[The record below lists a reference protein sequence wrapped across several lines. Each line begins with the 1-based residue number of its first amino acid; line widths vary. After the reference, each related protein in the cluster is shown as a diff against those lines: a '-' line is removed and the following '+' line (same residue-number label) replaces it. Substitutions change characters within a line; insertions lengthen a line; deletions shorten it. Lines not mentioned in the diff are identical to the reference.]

1 MRALI
6 KGTKNIM
13 VESRS
18 VLLLREWISLLLFEG
33 KFEDTVAKY
42 PQYEAEL
49 LAVKN
54 EGLHPKFY
62 EWVVKQLK
70 NGEEISVIIDAV
82 KRFEKNSQRLTKKDI
97 NAYSF
102 IQELDDELEAIGTS
116 TRSKKQE
123 VKARGAEKIASEG
136 PIDLYYIK
144 NKDAAICYGAGTKWC
159 ITAKNATH
167 WENYSDKNVLFY
179 YAIDSQLKPTS
190 PMHKVAFAIIRDQI
204 NDTNVGVECYNALDK
219 KITPQGVYKSLLDI
233 AQNHSNGRPSTFYGV
248 KIRRDTFDKDD
259 AAALISDFERGL
271 ADLKQIQR
279 IFDFSFLEQIYAAG
293 VRLEKSNKDKA
304 EKMYSAAVFR
314 MIELRIPTQEIIAMV
329 EKYN

>member
-1 MRALI
+1 MKTLI
-6 KGTKNIM
+6 RGTKSNM

-18 VLLLREWISLLLFEG
+18 VFLLREWIGLLLLEG
-33 KFEDTVAKY
+33 KFEDAVARY

-49 LAVKN
+49 LKVKN

-70 NGEEISVIIDAV
+70 KGEEILRIIDTV

-102 IQELDDELEAIGTS
+102 IQELVDELEAIGTS
-116 TRSKKQE
+116 TRSKKLE
-123 VKARGAEKIASEG
+123 VKTRGAEKIVSEG

-179 YAIDSQLKPTS
+179 YAIDPQRKPTD
-190 PMHKVAFAIIRDQI
+190 PMHKVAFAIIRNQI
-204 NDTNVGVECYNALDK
+204 DDTNVGVECYNALDK
-219 KITPQGVYKSLLDI
+219 KITPQGVYASLLDV
-233 AQNHSNGRPSTFYGV
+233 AKNHSNGRPSTFYRV
-248 KIRRDTFDKDD
+248 KMRRGTFDKDD
-259 AAALISDFERGL
+259 VAALISDFEKGL
-271 ADLKQIQR
+271 ANLNQIGR
-279 IFDFSFLEQIYAAG
+279 ISDFSFLEQIYAAG
-293 VRLEKSNKDKA
+293 VRLEKSNKDIG

-314 MIELRIPTQEIIAMV
+314 MIDLEFPTQEIIAMV